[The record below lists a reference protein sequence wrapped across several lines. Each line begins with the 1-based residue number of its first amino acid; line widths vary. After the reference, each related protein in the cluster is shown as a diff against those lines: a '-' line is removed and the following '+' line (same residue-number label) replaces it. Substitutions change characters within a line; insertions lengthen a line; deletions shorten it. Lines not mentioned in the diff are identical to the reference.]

1 MKNYFDFQLT
11 GKKLFPIW
19 ILFLILFFVPYIG
32 LLVSMKSVEASGKPS
47 LIFLPV
53 LFLLIIVALALTFFL
68 AKYFIEGVA
77 YKEQTITFS
86 GTFGKYLGTVL
97 LGFFLTII
105 TLGIYGAWFMR
116 DLHRFFVNHSSYQSS
131 SFKFLG
137 KGSQLFVII
146 LLTILLPTIA
156 ISVFVATMMMKSP
169 GNITS
174 AVIIQQVVTLVI
186 MVPYTYLVYKWMV
199 NVDYKGMKIMWQTN
213 FWNACGKIAL
223 EIVLTMITFG
233 IYMPLAMVRLYKYFS
248 DRTVASSHERMLRFG
263 YDADQLNDFL
273 YLWGQILLTIVTLGI
288 YYPWAICNI
297 GNRMLGRTWLVEEL
311 TPATAAV

>member
-1 MKNYFDFQLT
+1 MKNYFNFQLT

-19 ILFLILFFVPYIG
+19 VLFLILFFVPYIG
-32 LLVSMKSVEASGKPS
+32 LLVSIKSVESGGKPS
-47 LIFLPV
+47 LIFLPAM
-53 LFLLIIVALALTFFL
+53 FLLIIVALALTFFL

-77 YKEQTITFS
+77 YKEQTIKFS
-86 GTFGKYLGTVL
+86 GTFGKYLGTML
-97 LGFFLTII
+97 LGFFLSII

-116 DLHRFFVNHSSYQSS
+116 DLHRFFVNHSSYQSN
-131 SFKFLG
+131 SFRFQG

-146 LLTILLPTIA
+146 LLTLMLPTIA
-156 ISVFVATMMMKSP
+156 ISVFVATMMLKSP
-169 GNITS
+169 GNAAS
-174 AVIIQQVVTLVI
+174 VVIIQQLITLVI

-199 NVDYKGMKIMWQTN
+199 NVDYKGMKIAWQTD
-213 FWNACGKIAL
+213 FWNACGNIAL

-248 DRTVASSHERMLRFG
+248 DRTVASSSERILRFG

-297 GNRMLGRTWLVEEL
+297 GSRMLGRTWLLEEVS
-311 TPATAAV
+311 PATATA